1 MALIEYIPGG
11 SPRDIQPDDVYILTV
26 YFCNDSGDCPGTTF
40 EGTWQEINDL
50 FYDLVA
56 TGEGYINQAEC
67 ETYCRDNP
75 CEFMN
80 LNVVSMTDES
90 AAGND
95 GSITCSLS
103 WVYDQTL
110 PVITNVPINLYD
122 SSGNIIATQY
132 INPPEVFTFNNLTP
146 GYYSVGV
153 EPSFTY
159 EVNGQ
164 ATELSNCD
172 VRRQN
177 VVIAEDK
184 TVFGC
189 SDPEACNY
197 NPETTID
204 DGSCLYN
211 DCNGDCNGTAYLDN
225 CGNCVGGKTDELP
238 CEADCAGIFGGTSV
252 IDDCGVCN
260 DPLSDSYN
268 SSCVDCNGVVNG
280 PNMIDG
286 CGNCNDPRNTTLW
299 NAECSGCKDSC
310 AENYD
315 ETAEFDCNGC
325 CINTGIK
332 VNCPCDSTTA
342 IPTLELYAIFPPGVT
357 WTVEEIGNEEY
368 AELVIGSGVDYTYN
382 GVSYTQEQDIQS
394 LDSANVVFTVG
405 EEKLPDGRVYGSVGI
420 GLAEAGG
427 SITDGFYS
435 IKIKVSA
442 VYNGET
448 ILDSVELEKC
458 GLFLCN
464 IEKCLQKHMKRIM
477 LDAQCCD
484 CDNLKETFIKA
495 FTLYRAVKIA
505 ENCAIKS
512 DIERAIKRL
521 QEYCKILDN
530 KTCVNC

>member
-1 MALIEYIPGG
+1 MALINYIPGE
-11 SPRDIQPDDVYILTV
+11 SPRDIQPDDLYVTTV
-26 YFCNDSGDCPGTTF
+26 YFCNNGSCSGISF
-40 EGTWQEINDL
+40 EGTWSEVNDFWYDNVTTGDGYATMQECD
-50 FYDLVA
+50 
-56 TGEGYINQAEC
+56 
-67 ETYCRDNP
+67 TYCRPNP

-90 AAGND
+90 PAGND

-146 GYYSVGV
+146 GYYSIGV
-153 EPSFTY
+153 ELSFTY

-164 ATELSNCD
+164 TVELPNCV

-189 SDPEACNY
+189 SDAEACNY
-197 NPETTID
+197 NPETTVD

-211 DCNGDCNGTAYLDN
+211 DCNGDCNGEAYLDN
-225 CGNCVGGKTDELP
+225 CGNCVGGKTDEIP
-238 CEADCAGIFGGTSV
+238 CEADCNGVFGGTSV

-260 DPLSDSYN
+260 DPLSDNYN
-268 SSCVDCNGVVNG
+268 SSCIDCDGVING

-286 CGNCNDPRNTTLW
+286 CGDCNDPNNATTW
-299 NAECSGCKDSC
+299 NSECAGCKDSC

-325 CINTGIK
+325 CINTAIK
-332 VNCPCDSTTA
+332 LNCPCDSTTV
-342 IPTLELYAIFPPGVT
+342 PTLELYGIFPDGVQ
-357 WTVEEIGNEEY
+357 WKVEEVIDGKY
-368 AELVIGSGVDYTYN
+368 AELVIGSGVNYTYN
-382 GVSYTQEQDIQS
+382 GVNYTQEQDIQY
-394 LDSANVVFTVG
+394 LDSADVVFKV
-405 EEKLPDGRVYGSVGI
+405 ENEILPDGRVYGSTGI

-427 SITDGFYS
+427 SIIDGFYS
-435 IKIKVSA
+435 VKLRLSA
-442 VYNGET
+442 VYNGEVV
-448 ILDSVELEKC
+448 LDSLEVEKC

-477 LDAQCCD
+477 LDTQCCD
-484 CDNLKETFIKA
+484 CADLKETFIKA

-505 ENCAIKS
+505 EHCAIKS
-512 DIERAIKRL
+512 DTERAIKRL

-530 KTCVNC
+530 KTCINC